1 MRAYPFTD
9 LQVGGYAVKKLL
21 LCTVF
26 GLTVAASSAFAADLS
41 YPVKAPPIVI
51 APAYSWTGFYLGA
64 NAGGGWG
71 DFDTWQGKYSDGS
84 LYDEQSWSHSA
95 GGFIAGGQIGYNYQF
110 SNNVV
115 VGLEADIEWSDID
128 ATTSGEGNGH
138 YSYGSEVEW
147 FGTLRAR
154 LGYAFDTLLVY
165 GTGGA
170 AYGKVKMFDNN
181 WSTPD
186 DYSYSDT
193 RWGWTVGGG
202 VEWAFAQNWSVKAEY
217 LYVDLGTY
225 RVDDFYPDWSP
236 YTVQETDFKF
246 HTLKVGINYK
256 F

>member
-1 MRAYPFTD
+1 
-9 LQVGGYAVKKLL
+9 VKKFL

-26 GLTVAASSAFAADLS
+26 GLTVASSSAFAADLS
-41 YPVKAPPIVI
+41 YPVKAPPIVV

-71 DFDTWQGKYSDGS
+71 DFDTWQGKYSDSGFQEY
-84 LYDEQSWSHSA
+84 YDTWSHSA
-95 GGFIAGGQIGYNYQF
+95 GGFIGGGQIGYNYQF
-110 SNNVV
+110 ENNVV
-115 VGLEADIEWSDID
+115 VGLEADFEWSDLD
-128 ATTSGEGNGH
+128 AKTSGNSGFDNAYG

-147 FGTLRAR
+147 SGTLRAR

-170 AYGKVKMFDNN
+170 AYGKVKMFDDN
-181 WSTPD
+181 WSSPD
-186 DYSYSDT
+186 SYSYTDT
-193 RWGWTVGGG
+193 RWGWTAGAG

-217 LYVDLGTY
+217 LYVDLGSF
-225 RVDDFYPDWSP
+225 RVNDFLPDWD
-236 YTVQETDFKF
+236 YTEQETDFKF

>member
-1 MRAYPFTD
+1 M
-9 LQVGGYAVKKLL
+9 
-21 LCTVF
+21 
-26 GLTVAASSAFAADLS
+26 S
-41 YPVKAPPIVI
+41 YPVKAPVVAI

-64 NAGGGWG
+64 NAGGAWG
-71 DFDTWQGKYSDGS
+71 DFDTWQGKYSDGF
-84 LYDEQSWSHSA
+84 LEEEDSWSRSA
-95 GGFIAGGQIGYNYQF
+95 SGFIAGGQIGYNYQF
-110 SNNVV
+110 LNNVV
-115 VGLEADIEWSDID
+115 LGIEADIEWSDID
-128 ATTSGEGNGH
+128 ATRSGSDGFEDRH
-138 YSYGSEVEW
+138 FSYGSEVEW

-170 AYGKVKMFDNN
+170 AFGKVKMFDNN
-181 WSTPD
+181 WTSPG

-217 LYVDLGTY
+217 LYVDLGTF
-225 RVDDFYPDWSP
+225 RVNDFTPD
-236 YTVQETDFKF
+236 YEYYVQETDFKF